1 MRRLETG
8 GYNTLFSLARG
19 VELGVEVCSWV
30 NHLRGRC
37 NVSGEGAKKSVEAD
51 LLNALLLSSHFLFL
65 LDYFRLVFEGER
77 ERETD
82 EEG

>member
-1 MRRLETG
+1 MGRLETG
-8 GYNTLFSLARG
+8 GYNALFSLAGG
-19 VELGVEVCSWV
+19 VELRVETCSWV
-30 NHLRGRC
+30 NHLRGPMQRQRRR
-37 NVSGEGAKKSVEAD
+37 GEKSVKTD

-77 ERETD
+77 EREAD

>member
-1 MRRLETG
+1 MKT
-8 GYNTLFSLARG
+8 
-19 VELGVEVCSWV
+19 
-30 NHLRGRC
+30 
-37 NVSGEGAKKSVEAD
+37 D

-77 ERETD
+77 EREAD